1 MDDADRFDAKEAL
14 QTAQTYCV
22 HAIVALEASG
32 PLAKPRL
39 RALNW
44 MVTRAMAQ
52 LADVKMM
59 IEKGMGK

>member
-1 MDDADRFDAKEAL
+1 MDDADRHDAKEAL
-14 QTAQTYCV
+14 QRAQTYCV

-44 MVTRAMAQ
+44 MVTRAIAQ
-52 LADVKMM
+52 LNDVKRL
-59 IEKGMGK
+59 IGKG